1 MNEFKEIYLHMFY
14 ESAGTIPFDLN
25 KYEEFL
31 KTAIKIPINKTVLTK
46 DYFNKPEEKIN
57 END

>member
-1 MNEFKEIYLHMFY
+1 MNEFKEINLHKCD

-46 DYFNKPEEKIN
+46 DYSN
-57 END
+57 ELDGKDK